1 MSRIIMAGLKT
12 SQTGASNCENLVNAS
27 IVWSLCHIMCIIWHK
42 PYSNIICA
50 TWAHNF
56 GNDSHV
62 RGCWISWWLPLIW
75 KHFGNRS
82 EIKRVLDWHHIS
94 KKCMAVVLV
103 VSVSKMCWIEYF
115 LGDNFW
121 KFWNRNSGL
130 ITSAA
135 ALEMKSIVETTS
147 TPQNKR

>member
-1 MSRIIMAGLKT
+1 MAGLKM

-27 IVWSLCHIMCIIWHK
+27 IVWSLYHIMCIIWHK
-42 PYSNIICA
+42 PYSNNICA
-50 TWAHNF
+50 IWAHYF

-62 RGCWISWWLPLIW
+62 RGCWISWWSPHLKTLHW
-75 KHFGNRS
+75 S
-82 EIKRVLDWHHIS
+82 VIKRVLDWHHSS
-94 KKCMAVVLV
+94 KNVWRWLKRLAFRNVLDRV
-103 VSVSKMCWIEYF
+103 F
-115 LGDNFW
+115 LGDNFR

-135 ALEMKSIVETTS
+135 LEMKSIAETTS